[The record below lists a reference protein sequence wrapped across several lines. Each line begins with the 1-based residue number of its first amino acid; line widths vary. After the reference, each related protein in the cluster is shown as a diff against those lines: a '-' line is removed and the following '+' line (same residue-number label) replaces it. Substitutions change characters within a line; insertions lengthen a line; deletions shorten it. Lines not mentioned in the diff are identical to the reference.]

1 MNKVTIV
8 GIKACQNQE
17 GNSFIALELQGE
29 PIVSQS
35 ATTGKFYITAKRA
48 SMPSTFDEVTANGL
62 IGTQIPGRIEKSACP
77 EYDYTVPETGEL
89 IRLSHRWEFV
99 PLERPSTLRVVPDL
113 MDEDLAA

>member
-8 GIKACQNQE
+8 GIKTCQNQE
-17 GNSFIALELQGE
+17 GKDFIALELQGE

-35 ATTGKFYITAKRA
+35 AATGKFYITAKRA
-48 SMPSTFDEVTANGL
+48 SMPSTFDEVTANAL

-77 EYDYTVPETGEL
+77 EYDFTIPETGEL
-89 IRLSHRWEFV
+89 IKLTHRWNYV
-99 PLERPSTLRVVPDL
+99 PLGKPTTLRVVPDL